1 MKRPPL
7 FLPGVLSIIVPT
19 VFLAGCKPPQSAGGA
34 PPGFVVPVVVHE
46 VKPEPIER
54 RLDVVG
60 NILAGQEVEIAARVD
75 GFVEEVLFSEG
86 QFVKQGQEL
95 FRLDSERYSAAVDQA
110 EAALS
115 LARAEYERKK
125 SLRDSRA
132 ISQQEF
138 DQAQAALREAEAA
151 LRIARENLSD
161 SVIRAPFDGFTAEH
175 RVDAGQ
181 YVNRGQVL
189 TSLVDRSTLRVEF
202 RVPERYIAQL
212 GTGKEVTLFTQA
224 YPDKSFAGKVYFI
237 SPRVEESSRTVLL
250 RASLQNEGELLKPGM
265 FVNVQVVTSVEP
277 EALLIPE
284 SALMFRGREV
294 SVFAVVG
301 SENGPVV
308 EPRQVRT
315 GQRLAG
321 KVEIIDGLLAGDLVI
336 AEGIQ
341 KVGPGSRVQ
350 PIEKKAQTSS
360 EKESGA

>member
-1 MKRPPL
+1 MKKPPFSPL
-7 FLPGVLSIIVPT
+7 GLLT
-19 VFLAGCKPPQSAGGA
+19 VIFAAVFPAGCQPPQIAGGP
-34 PPGFVVPVVVHE
+34 PPGFVVPVVVHD

-60 NILAGQEVEIAARVD
+60 NILAGQEVEVAARVD

-95 FRLDSERYSAAVDQA
+95 FRLDSERYSAAVDRA

-115 LARAEYERKK
+115 LARAEFERKK
-125 SLRDSRA
+125 SLRESRA

-151 LRIARENLSD
+151 LRIARENFSD

-189 TSLVDRSTLRVEF
+189 TSLVDRSSLRVEF
-202 RVPERYIAQL
+202 RVPERFIAQL
-212 GTGKEVTLFTQA
+212 GTGKEVTLTTQA
-224 YPDKSFAGKVYFI
+224 YPDRRFGGKVYFV

-250 RASLQNEGELLKPGM
+250 RASLQNDGELLKPGM

-284 SALMFRGREV
+284 SALMFRGRDV
-294 SVFAVVG
+294 SVFAVVDG
-301 SENGPVV
+301 ESGPVV
-308 EPRQVRT
+308 EPRQVRI
-315 GQRLAG
+315 GERLSG
-321 KVEIIDGLLAGDLVI
+321 RVEIVEGVRAGERVI
-336 AEGIQ
+336 TEGIQ

-350 PIEKKAQTSS
+350 PVDKKAHSASAEET
-360 EKESGA
+360 GA